1 MADKP
6 LTLAEATD
14 RAKAL
19 RQQLNQYSHEY
30 YVQDKPSVEDY
41 VYDRLYKELVDIE
54 TEFPDLITA
63 DSPTQR
69 VGGKILQGFEKV
81 THDIQMYS
89 LNDGFSKEDIYDFDE
104 RVRKLAGG
112 PVTYCC
118 ELKIDG
124 LAISL
129 KYENGKFVQGATRG
143 DGTVGENIT
152 ENLKTVKSIPL
163 ELKKPI
169 SIEVR
174 GECYMPKQS
183 FVNLN
188 KEREEAG
195 QDVFANPRN
204 AAAGSLRQLDTSI
217 VSKRNLNTFLYTV
230 ADFGPMT
237 AQTQF
242 DALNELSE
250 IGLRTNPE
258 KTLCQSID
266 EVWAYIEEYHEKRVD
281 LPYEID
287 GIVIKVNEFS
297 VQDEL
302 GFTVKAPRWAIAY
315 KFPPEEAQTVV
326 EAIEWTI
333 GRTGVV
339 TPTAVMQPVRVAGST
354 VSRASLHN
362 ADFIAMKDIRLN
374 DTVIIY
380 KAGDIIPE
388 VAQVLTEKRAADSQP
403 YEIPTHCP
411 VCDSELVHLD
421 EEVAL
426 RCINPKCP
434 AQIKEGLNHF
444 VSRNAMNIDGLGP
457 RVLEQ
462 MYDKHLVADV
472 ADLYF
477 LTKEQLMTLD
487 KIKEKSA
494 NNIFKAI
501 AASRDNSVERL
512 IFGLGIRHVG
522 AKAAKILAEHFGTL
536 EAVSHATKEEVV
548 ALDSIG
554 ETIADS
560 LVTYFENEEVHQL
573 LDELKKAGV
582 NFDYKGIR
590 SSQLAAVESPFKDKT
605 VVLTG
610 KLTHYTREEA
620 KEKIENLGGKVTGS
634 VSKKTDIV
642 VAGEEAGSKLT
653 KAQDLGI
660 AVWDEQEMVS
670 AIDESHT
677 TNSAEQ

>member
-1 MADKP
+1 MADQP
-6 LTLAEATD
+6 LTLAEATEKAQEL
-14 RAKAL
+14 RA
-19 RQQLNQYSHEY
+19 QLNHYSHEY
-30 YVQDKPSVEDY
+30 YVEDKPTVEDY
-41 VYDRLYKELVDIE
+41 VYDRLYKELLDIE
-54 TEFPDLITA
+54 TNYPDLITA

-81 THDIQMYS
+81 THDVQMFS
-89 LNDGFSKEDIYDFDE
+89 LNDGFSKEDIFDFDE
-104 RVRKLAGG
+104 RVQKLAGKQVG
-112 PVTYCC
+112 YCC

-169 SIEVR
+169 SVEVR

-204 AAAGSLRQLDTSI
+204 AAAGSLRQLDTSM
-217 VSKRNLNTFLYTV
+217 VAKRNLNTFLYTV

-258 KTLCQSID
+258 KKLCATIED
-266 EVWAYIEEYHEKRVD
+266 VWAYIEEYHEKRTD

-287 GIVIKVNEFS
+287 GIVIKVNDFT

-315 KFPPEEAQTVV
+315 KFPPEEAQTVI
-326 EAIEWTI
+326 EEIEWTI

-339 TPTAVMQPVRVAGST
+339 TPTAVMQPVRVAGTT

-388 VAQVLTEKRAADSQP
+388 VAQVLTDQRSDDSQP

-462 MYDKHLVADV
+462 MYDKQLVADV

-477 LTKEQLMTLD
+477 LTQEQLMTLD

-494 NNIFKAI
+494 NNIYQAI
-501 AASRDNSVERL
+501 AASRENSVERL

-522 AKAAKILAEHFGTL
+522 AKAAKVLAEHFGDL
-536 EAVSHATKEEVV
+536 RAISKATKEEVV
-548 ALDSIG
+548 ALDSMG
-554 ETIADS
+554 EIIADS
-560 LVTYFENEEVHQL
+560 LVTYFDNDEVHEL
-573 LDELKKAGV
+573 MDELTKAGV
-582 NFDYKGIR
+582 NFEYKGIR
-590 SSQLAAVESPFKDKT
+590 TSQLAAVESPFKDKT

-653 KAQDLGI
+653 KAQDLGVTI
-660 AVWDEQEMVS
+660 WNEQEMVE
-670 AIDESHT
+670 ALD
-677 TNSAEQ
+677 NSFTKEAE

>member
-1 MADKP
+1 MAQAP

-14 RAKAL
+14 KAKELRA
-19 RQQLNQYSHEY
+19 QLNQYSHEY
-30 YVQDKPSVEDY
+30 YVADKPTVEDY
-41 VYDRLYKELVDIE
+41 VYDRLYKELSDIE
-54 TEFPDLITA
+54 TEYPDLITS

-81 THDIQMYS
+81 THEVQMYS

-104 RVRKLAGG
+104 RVQKLAGK
-112 PVTYCC
+112 PVSYCC

-129 KYENGKFVQGATRG
+129 KYENGKFIQGATRG

-169 SIEVR
+169 SVEVR

-204 AAAGSLRQLDTSI
+204 AAAGSLRQLDTSM
-217 VSKRNLNTFLYTV
+217 VAKRNLSTFLYTV

-237 AQTQF
+237 AQTQY

-250 IGLRTNPE
+250 IGFRTNPE
-258 KTLCQSID
+258 KKLCQTID
-266 EVWAYIEEYHEKRVD
+266 EVWAYIEEYHEKRSE

-287 GIVIKVNEFS
+287 GIVIKTNEFTI
-297 VQDEL
+297 QDEL

-315 KFPPEEAQTVV
+315 KFPPEEAQTIV
-326 EAIEWTI
+326 EEIEWTI

-339 TPTAVMQPVRVAGST
+339 TPTAVMQPVRVAGTT

-388 VAQVLTEKRAADSQP
+388 VAQVLTEKRDENSQP

-411 VCDSELVHLD
+411 VCNSELVHLD

-462 MYDKHLVADV
+462 MYDKELVADV

-477 LTKEQLMTLD
+477 LTQEQLMTLE

-494 NNIFKAI
+494 NNIYQAI

-522 AKAAKILAEHFGTL
+522 SKAAKVLAEHFGDLRAIST
-536 EAVSHATKEEVV
+536 ASKEEVV
-548 ALDSIG
+548 ALDSMG
-554 ETIADS
+554 EIIADS
-560 LVTYFENEEVHQL
+560 LVTYFENEEVHEL
-573 LDELKKAGV
+573 MDELTKAGV
-582 NFDYKGIR
+582 NFEYKGIR
-590 SSQLAAVESPFKDKT
+590 TSQLEAVESPFKDKT

-610 KLTHYTREEA
+610 KLTHYNREEA

-653 KAQDLGI
+653 KAQDLGVE
-660 AVWDEQEMVS
+660 VWDEQQMVT
-670 AIDESHT
+670 AID
-677 TNSAEQ
+677 NSYTKEVDE

>member
-1 MADKP
+1 MEEP
-6 LTLAEATD
+6 LTLAQATEK
-14 RAKAL
+14 AKEL
-19 RQQLNQYSHEY
+19 RRQLNQYSHEY
-30 YVQDKPSVEDY
+30 YVADKPTVEDY
-41 VYDRLYKELVDIE
+41 VYDQLYKELVDIE
-54 TEFPDLITA
+54 TEYPDLITA

-81 THDIQMYS
+81 THDVQMYS

-104 RVRKLAGG
+104 RVQKLAGQA
-112 PVTYCC
+112 VSYCC

-129 KYENGKFVQGATRG
+129 KYENGYFVQGATRG

-152 ENLKTVKSIPL
+152 ENLKTVKSIPW

-183 FVNLN
+183 FVDLN
-188 KEREEAG
+188 QAREEAG
-195 QDVFANPRN
+195 QDIFANPRN

-217 VSKRNLNTFLYTV
+217 VAKRNLNTFLYTV

-237 AQTQF
+237 AQTQA
-242 DALNELSE
+242 DALNELSA

-258 KTLCQSID
+258 RKLCQTID
-266 EVWAYIEEYHEKRVD
+266 EVWAYIEEYHEKRAE

-287 GIVIKVNEFS
+287 GIVIKVNDFS

-315 KFPPEEAQTVV
+315 KFPPEEAKTVI
-326 EAIEWTI
+326 EEIEWTI

-339 TPTAVMQPVRVAGST
+339 TPTAVMTPVRVAGTT

-362 ADFIAMKDIRLN
+362 PDFIAMKDIRLN

-388 VAQVLTEKRAADSQP
+388 VAQVVLEDRAQDSRP
-403 YEIPTHCP
+403 YQMPTHCP
-411 VCDSELVHLD
+411 VCASELVHLD

-457 RVLEQ
+457 RVLAQ
-462 MYDKHLVADV
+462 MYDKELVADV

-477 LTKEQLMTLD
+477 LTEEQLMTLD

-494 NNIFKAI
+494 NNIYTAI
-501 AASRDNSVERL
+501 QASKENSVERL

-522 AKAAKILAEHFGTL
+522 AKAAKILAEYFGNL
-536 EAVSHATKEEVV
+536 KQISHAKKEEII
-548 ALDSIG
+548 ALESMG

-560 LVTYFENEEVHQL
+560 LVTYFENEEVHEL
-573 LDELKKAGV
+573 IDELTKAGV
-582 NFDYKGIR
+582 NFEYKGIR
-590 SSQLAAVESPFKDKT
+590 TSQLEAVESPFKDKT
-605 VVLTG
+605 IVLTG

-642 VAGEEAGSKLT
+642 VAGAEAGSKLT
-653 KAQDLGI
+653 KAEQLGI
-660 AVWDEQEMVS
+660 EVWDEQQMVT
-670 AIDESHT
+670 AIDKSFVKE
-677 TNSAEQ
+677 N